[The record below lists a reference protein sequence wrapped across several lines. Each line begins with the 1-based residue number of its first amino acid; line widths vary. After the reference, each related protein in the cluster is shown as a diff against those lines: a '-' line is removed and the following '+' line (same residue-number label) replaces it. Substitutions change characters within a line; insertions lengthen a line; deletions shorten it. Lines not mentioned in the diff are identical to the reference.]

1 MTSEA
6 CVVLYRIHKYIAT
19 VFNQVKVS
27 TILIALLYHDVSF
40 TIRLGQSLFRV
51 QKPQH
56 IWGSGGCLRSLQW
69 SDPKFVS
76 YAVP

>member
-27 TILIALLYHDVSF
+27 TILIALLYHDVWVSF

-56 IWGSGGCLRSLQW
+56 I
-69 SDPKFVS
+69 
-76 YAVP
+76 